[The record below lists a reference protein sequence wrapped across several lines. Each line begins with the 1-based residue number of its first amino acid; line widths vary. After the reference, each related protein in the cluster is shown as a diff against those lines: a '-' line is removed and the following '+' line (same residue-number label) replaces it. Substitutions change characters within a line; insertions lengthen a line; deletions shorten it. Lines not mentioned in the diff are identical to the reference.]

1 MKEETT
7 FVDGYEGAGLQQ
19 QQQTA
24 AAAASFD
31 CEMRS
36 KYGDK

>member
-1 MKEETT
+1 M
-7 FVDGYEGAGLQQ
+7 DGYEGAGLQQ